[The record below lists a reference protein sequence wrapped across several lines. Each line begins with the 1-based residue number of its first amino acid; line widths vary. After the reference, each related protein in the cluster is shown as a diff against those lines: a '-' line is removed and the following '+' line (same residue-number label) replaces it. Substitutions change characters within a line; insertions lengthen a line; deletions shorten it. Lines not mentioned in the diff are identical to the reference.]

1 MASSQSTRF
10 ALLVGIDQYDP
21 CSRKVKEGKGPITLK
36 QLHGCVNDVQAI
48 EPIIKSQTHINRT
61 TILTSINKNDADLS
75 HVAYSA
81 NPLPTY
87 ANIRKEFDN
96 VYLQAKP
103 GDEFFFHFS
112 GHGGQL
118 DAIAGKSREG
128 SKEDCALL
136 PMDFGSGYPAVRGWV
151 LNMWLQRL
159 NAKGVRVFVILDSC
173 YASGSFRDS
182 ANLRT
187 PTDWFGTPNLP
198 SDEEAVLD
206 MFPHDGSSSTRN
218 VDQDICWDMNP
229 AGFTLMAACEDNE
242 TAAEDQQ
249 DGKYGGIFTQELK
262 NYLANISGSSRTV
275 SYRSAREQ
283 IARRMEER
291 SFKQRPRFHGED
303 RLALFGT
310 TRPSLS
316 THLVVKI
323 DENKRVILPV
333 GKAHGI
339 QEGSQFTT
347 YPTPSPFGNFS
358 PHQVFDFE
366 SEVTLS
372 PAWITAIKKSN
383 EVIQTRWSLGAEVLR
398 VFVHS
403 SFGSTFRRDLDREL
417 KGWITSHVEVVP
429 FNGASLKPN
438 EMRLEKREDGA
449 IDIYAPR
456 PLVEYEGPVRGVD
469 IQSRDVSE
477 HPERSAT
484 AIAHLVRFGQM
495 LKLQRTSIG
504 DTPSFRITLT
514 LFGSPETHAVSS
526 GPHAF
531 GQKFT
536 FEFRNEGTE
545 DLNVTIFALGPGFN
559 IEQVR
564 PKENVSQTVR
574 SGSNMTFH
582 FKLSAPYQL
591 KDARGGNPWRTHR
604 DIIRTIITNG
614 EKRSWNALE
623 LPHIWDVSNAKKSRI
638 GGVRDMNCDPDTL
651 CIDDQVIFSYFR

>member
-1 MASSQSTRF
+1 MAPSQSIRF
-10 ALLVGIDQYDP
+10 ALLVGIDHYDP
-21 CSRKVKEGKGPITLK
+21 CSRVVKNGSGPITLK

-48 EPIIKSQTHINRT
+48 ESIIKSPTHINQT
-61 TILTSINKNDADLS
+61 TILTSINKNDADSS
-75 HVAYSA
+75 HFAYSE
-81 NPLPTY
+81 NLLPTY

-96 VYLQAKP
+96 VYRRAKP

-112 GHGGQL
+112 GHGGKL

-128 SKEDCALL
+128 SKEDRALL
-136 PMDFGSGYPAVRGWV
+136 PMDFGSGKPAVRGWV
-151 LNMWLQRL
+151 LNKWLQRL
-159 NAKGVRVFVILDSC
+159 NANDVRVFVILDSC

-187 PTDWFGTPNLP
+187 PIDWFGTPNLP

-206 MFPHDGSSSTRN
+206 LFPHDSSSSTRN
-218 VDQDICWDMNP
+218 VDQDTCWDMNP
-229 AGFTLMAACEDNE
+229 AGFTLMAACEENE
-242 TAAEDQQ
+242 TAAEDQK

-262 NYLANISGSSRTV
+262 GYLTNISGSSRTV
-275 SYRSAREQ
+275 SSRSAREQ

-291 SFKQRPRFHGED
+291 SFTQRPRFHGED

-333 GKAHGI
+333 GKAHGV

-347 YPTPSPFGNFS
+347 YPTPSPLGNFS
-358 PHQVFDFE
+358 LHQVLDFE
-366 SEVTLS
+366 SEVTLP
-372 PAWITAIKKSN
+372 PAWITAIKESN
-383 EVIQTRWSLGAEVLR
+383 EVIQTGWSLGAEALR
-398 VFVHS
+398 VFVNS
-403 SFGSTFRRDLDREL
+403 AFGSTFRRDLHREL
-417 KGWITSHVEVVP
+417 KGWITSHVEVAR

-438 EMRLEKREDGA
+438 EMRLEKRKDGA

-469 IQSRDVSE
+469 IQSSPVSE

-484 AIAHLVRFGQM
+484 AIAHLVRFRQM

-504 DTPSFRITLT
+504 DTPLFKITLT
-514 LFGSPETHAVSS
+514 LFGCPGIDAVSS
-526 GPHAF
+526 GPHTF

-545 DLNVTIFALGPGFN
+545 DLNVAIFALGPGFN

-564 PKENVSQTVR
+564 PKENFSQTVR
-574 SGSNMTFH
+574 SSSNMTFH
-582 FKLSAPYQL
+582 FSLSVPYQL
-591 KDARGGNPWRTHR
+591 KDARGGNPSCTHR
-604 DIIRTIITNG
+604 DVIRTIITKG
-614 EKRSWNALE
+614 EKRS
-623 LPHIWDVSNAKKSRI
+623 
-638 GGVRDMNCDPDTL
+638 
-651 CIDDQVIFSYFR
+651 